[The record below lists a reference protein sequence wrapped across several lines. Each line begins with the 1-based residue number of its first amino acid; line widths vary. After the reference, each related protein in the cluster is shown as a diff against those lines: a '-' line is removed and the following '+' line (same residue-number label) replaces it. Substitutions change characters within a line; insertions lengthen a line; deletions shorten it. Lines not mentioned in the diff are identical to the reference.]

1 MIVFQVPLESIRP
14 PLTFSQNQLICARGI
29 QLNRICTA
37 SYVAPPNAQAL
48 RYEQR

>member
-14 PLTFSQNQLICARGI
+14 SGLSVGI
-29 QLNRICTA
+29 SSSVLEEYRICTA
-37 SYVAPPNAQAL
+37 SYVAPLNAQAL